1 VEGFHLV
8 VALAL
13 DGENVVSQLAKA
25 PEYMILFTRCLPQ
38 SVLYCT
44 VLYCTYS
51 TRYLAKLH
59 CQEFQSRG
67 YNLDQCTE
75 SQRYNLVS

>member
-1 VEGFHLV
+1 MEGFHLV
-8 VALAL
+8 
-13 DGENVVSQLAKA
+13 VVSQLAKA
-25 PEYMILFTRCLPQ
+25 PE
-38 SVLYCT
+38 LYDLVYTVFAAVCT

-75 SQRYNLVS
+75 SQRYNVVS

>member
-1 VEGFHLV
+1 MEGFHLV

-44 VLYCTYS
+44 VLYIQY
-51 TRYLAKLH
+51 K
-59 CQEFQSRG
+59 
-67 YNLDQCTE
+67 
-75 SQRYNLVS
+75 VSS